1 MILQGAANVCL
12 HSSCPAAACAHTD
25 TQRKIQGMRQTE
37 EEMEIW
43 NISDFHRKS
52 KKKKKKRT
60 PIWVSER
67 RTFLT
72 ADLFAPALHRLRHR
86 AGCDIS
92 KRHFLFCSQNAC
104 YWRRMRKGIKWEQ
117 RELIRAEHIS
127 ALHLFENR
135 ARKWGA
141 TLFRRRGRRAGRVT
155 PGEQSQSNLP
165 ARKTQRARIHT
176 NDLIA
181 NTQTDIQHSKSP

>member
-1 MILQGAANVCL
+1 MIDGPWFCREQRTSVCTQAAPL
-12 HSSCPAAACAHTD
+12 PPAHTLTHKERSREWD
-25 TQRKIQGMRQTE
+25 RQRRKWKYETFQTFTG
-37 EEMEIW
+37 
-43 NISDFHRKS
+43 NL
-52 KKKKKKRT
+52 KKKK
-60 PIWVSER
+60 VSER